1 MGGFPQ
7 ISQGLGAFD
16 FSTRIKDRRGEPR
29 RSSHKAPQCGAFRLL
44 RYRRSERPFFIL
56 ERWYFK
62 KRPMYQGIPPFWSTV
77 VGKEQ
82 DMKEDNREKI
92 TLWLQP
98 DILRRVDSWLEE
110 DNCKTRRE
118 FVEKA
123 LRFYMGYLAT
133 EDTSEYLSRALVD
146 TLQGIVA
153 DNSNRLRTMIFKWCV
168 ELNMMGHT
176 IAAHFR
182 ADPINRRELR
192 AYAVD
197 EVKRTNG
204 QISFDRALDQQ
215 RRLQDNGL

>member
-1 MGGFPQ
+1 M
-7 ISQGLGAFD
+7 SD
-16 FSTRIKDRRGEPR
+16 EN
-29 RSSHKAPQCGAFRLL
+29 
-44 RYRRSERPFFIL
+44 
-56 ERWYFK
+56 K
-62 KRPMYQGIPPFWSTV
+62 KRTAVWLSPGVIRRMDSWL
-77 VGKEQ
+77 
-82 DMKEDNREKI
+82 KEDNC
-92 TLWLQP
+92 
-98 DILRRVDSWLEE
+98 S
-110 DNCKTRRE
+110 TRSE
-118 FVEKA
+118 FIEKA

-133 EDTSEYLSRALVD
+133 EDTSEYLSQALVD

-215 RRLQDNGL
+215 RRLLDDGQ

>member
-1 MGGFPQ
+1 M
-7 ISQGLGAFD
+7 SD
-16 FSTRIKDRRGEPR
+16 EN
-29 RSSHKAPQCGAFRLL
+29 
-44 RYRRSERPFFIL
+44 
-56 ERWYFK
+56 K
-62 KRPMYQGIPPFWSTV
+62 KRTAV
-77 VGKEQ
+77 
-82 DMKEDNREKI
+82 
-92 TLWLQP
+92 WLSP
-98 DILRRVDSWLEE
+98 GVIRRMDSWLEE
-110 DNCKTRRE
+110 DNCSTRSE
-118 FVEKA
+118 FIEKA
-123 LRFYMGYLAT
+123 LRFYMGYLAS
-133 EDTSEYLSRALVD
+133 EDTSEYLSQALVD

-215 RRLQDNGL
+215 RRLLDDGL

>member
-1 MGGFPQ
+1 M
-7 ISQGLGAFD
+7 
-16 FSTRIKDRRGEPR
+16 
-29 RSSHKAPQCGAFRLL
+29 
-44 RYRRSERPFFIL
+44 SE
-56 ERWYFK
+56 ENK
-62 KRPMYQGIPPFWSTV
+62 KRTAV
-77 VGKEQ
+77 
-82 DMKEDNREKI
+82 
-92 TLWLQP
+92 WLSP
-98 DILRRVDSWLEE
+98 GVIRRMDSWLEE
-110 DNCKTRRE
+110 DNCSTRSE
-118 FVEKA
+118 FIEKA

-133 EDTSEYLSRALVD
+133 EDTSEYLSQALVD

-192 AYAVD
+192 AFAVD

-215 RRLQDNGL
+215 RRLLDDGL

>member
-1 MGGFPQ
+1 M
-7 ISQGLGAFD
+7 SD
-16 FSTRIKDRRGEPR
+16 EN
-29 RSSHKAPQCGAFRLL
+29 
-44 RYRRSERPFFIL
+44 
-56 ERWYFK
+56 K
-62 KRPMYQGIPPFWSTV
+62 KRTAVCLAPGVI
-77 VGKEQ
+77 
-82 DMKEDNREKI
+82 
-92 TLWLQP
+92 
-98 DILRRVDSWLEE
+98 RRMDSWLEE
-110 DNCKTRRE
+110 DNCSTRSE
-118 FVEKA
+118 FIEKA

-133 EDTSEYLSRALVD
+133 EDTSEYLSQALVD

-215 RRLQDNGL
+215 RRFLDDDL